1 MLQTDHLLSLNWEI
15 LQIQQIQESA
25 WKLKISKANHPVILW
40 FYKKEKELFFW
51 WNGIQYNVV
60 IINNN
65 VIIFLSIC
73 LGWNLRFQGY
83 SKSCIFFPEQS
94 SISFKAY

>member
-1 MLQTDHLLSLNWEI
+1 MLQSDHLLSLNWEI

-65 VIIFLSIC
+65 VIIFLSVC
-73 LGWNLRFQGY
+73 LG
-83 SKSCIFFPEQS
+83 
-94 SISFKAY
+94 